1 MSRRNIHQGKPAG
14 QGLLTARPVTEG
26 DKPETPSSIQTLSVG
41 TTRFGLISVPPGYS
55 PGRPAPL
62 LVLLHGAGG
71 EAGQAIGWLQSIAD
85 ETGLILLAPQS
96 EGPTWDVIL
105 GGYGPDVQRIDDAL
119 AEVLRRFAIDPN
131 RVAVGGFSDGASY
144 ALSLGVING
153 ALFRRVVA
161 FSPGFVA
168 QTGSGGADAGSY
180 PRFYIS
186 HGTGDRV
193 LPIDAC
199 SRRLV
204 PKLKT
209 AGFDVVYREFDG
221 GHTVPSHIAREAIGW
236 LLDETP

>member
-1 MSRRNIHQGKPAG
+1 MSRRSIQEGTPADQGR
-14 QGLLTARPVTEG
+14 LTARPVTEG
-26 DKPETPSSIQTLSVG
+26 VKPETPPSIQTLTVG

-55 PGRPAPL
+55 PDWPAPL

-71 EAGQAIGWLQSIAD
+71 EAKQAIGWLQTVAD

-96 EGPTWDVIL
+96 EGATWDVIM

-119 AEVLRRFAIDPN
+119 SEAFRRFAVDPD

-153 ALFRRVVA
+153 ALFRRVLA

-168 QTGSGGADAGSY
+168 ATDAEDH
-180 PRFYIS
+180 PQFYVS

-221 GHTVPSHIAREAIGW
+221 GHTVPPYIAREAIEW
-236 LLDETP
+236 LLDNTP